1 MERLITDI
9 GQYGTMIEQ
18 ATAALD
24 EPIDSNVE
32 YRDRQRQ
39 MYTDYQAAWDSQGR
53 DSHRAFLRMINDPDQ
68 RAEFRRRHRVDHR
81 ALPLTRRPRPRNRR
95 PPLDIHRT
103 HHHPRRSSCVKTDQP
118 TTDPDIDF
126 SSLPQVDQAARPPAQ
141 RRPRFDGDV
150 SELPDRACWALQH
163 LLTRRYISAEADA
176 DVYSWVLE
184 YRKELSVRLSELDLL
199 LRIVDGT
206 DVAFVEQARY
216 ESARGIKLLRRE
228 PLGTYDS
235 ILALHLA
242 QMMRA
247 SGGQTV
253 LISREEMHGLFSGV
267 LNDTDRDAVTF
278 AARVDGAIARLA
290 GLEILRK
297 SRDDED
303 SYLISPVITAIM
315 TASVI
320 TELQQQFEQLLNGG
334 APAEEDVDLD

>member
-1 MERLITDI
+1 M
-9 GQYGTMIEQ
+9 
-18 ATAALD
+18 
-24 EPIDSNVE
+24 
-32 YRDRQRQ
+32 
-39 MYTDYQAAWDSQGR
+39 
-53 DSHRAFLRMINDPDQ
+53 
-68 RAEFRRRHRVDHR
+68 
-81 ALPLTRRPRPRNRR
+81 
-95 PPLDIHRT
+95 
-103 HHHPRRSSCVKTDQP
+103 
-118 TTDPDIDF
+118 TTDSDIDF
-126 SSLPQVDQAARPPAQ
+126 SSLPQVDQSARPSVA

-163 LLTRRYISAEADA
+163 LLTRRYVSAESDA

-184 YRKELSVRLSELDLL
+184 YRRELSVRLSELDLL
-199 LRIVDGT
+199 LRVVDGT
-206 DVAFVEQARY
+206 EVAFVEQARY
-216 ESARGIKLLRRE
+216 ESAKGMKLLRRE

-247 SGGQTV
+247 SGGTPV

-267 LNDTDRDAVTF
+267 LNDTDRDNVAF
-278 AARVDGAIARLA
+278 AARIDGAIARLA

-303 SYLISPVITAIM
+303 SYLISSVITAIM

-334 APAEEDVDLD
+334 APVEAEPEDD

>member
-1 MERLITDI
+1 MSTD
-9 GQYGTMIEQ
+9 T
-18 ATAALD
+18 
-24 EPIDSNVE
+24 
-32 YRDRQRQ
+32 
-39 MYTDYQAAWDSQGR
+39 
-53 DSHRAFLRMINDPDQ
+53 
-68 RAEFRRRHRVDHR
+68 
-81 ALPLTRRPRPRNRR
+81 
-95 PPLDIHRT
+95 
-103 HHHPRRSSCVKTDQP
+103 
-118 TTDPDIDF
+118 DIDF
-126 SSLPQVDQAARPPAQ
+126 SSLPQVHQTVCAPVQ

-176 DVYSWVLE
+176 DIYSWVLE
-184 YRKELSVRLSELDLL
+184 YRNELSIRLSELDLL
-199 LRIVDGT
+199 LRIADST
-206 DVAFVEQARY
+206 DIAFIEQARY

-247 SGGQTV
+247 SSGQAV
-253 LISREEMHGLFSGV
+253 LISRDEIHGLFSGV

-278 AARVDGAIARLA
+278 AARIDGAIARLA

-297 SRDDED
+297 SRDDDD
-303 SYLISPVITAIM
+303 SYTISPVISAIM

-334 APAEEDVDLD
+334 TPQDGTADEETEPDD